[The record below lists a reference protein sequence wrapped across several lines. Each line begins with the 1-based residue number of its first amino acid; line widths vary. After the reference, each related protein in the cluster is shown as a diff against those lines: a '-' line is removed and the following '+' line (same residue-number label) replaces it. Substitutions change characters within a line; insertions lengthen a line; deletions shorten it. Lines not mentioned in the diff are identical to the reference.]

1 MRSIATTVEG
11 HWNLGHV
18 TPGAVLQQSPTRTVM
33 AIHSDQGAFVVKAYE
48 NAWALGLVNPT
59 SREIDCHLHI
69 FDFLAEKRFGHAP
82 SLLRTTTGS
91 RFVQAED
98 VTICVLALIE
108 GDAPPS
114 TSETWA
120 ELGRIAARLG
130 EYGDYPYPYGIPVTG
145 TIVEL
150 TRNADQYPFRADML
164 RLISTFEILV
174 DQPPCLVHGEIN
186 TRNAILAPDGRLS
199 LLDWDQAGT
208 GPWPLEA
215 GYPLITTFLS
225 EDLVFDSGAASA
237 FYGSWSAHRQMM
249 AEHRELIFTA
259 AVLHALRYL
268 EFGDPARRWAR
279 IQHAL
284 AHRDSLL
291 SALGPMGA

>member
-33 AIHSDQGAFVVKAYE
+33 AIHSDQGAFVAKAYE
-48 NAWALGLVNPT
+48 SAWALGLVNPT
-59 SREIDCHLHI
+59 RSEIDRHLHI
-69 FDFLAEKRFGHAP
+69 FDFLAEQHFGHAP

-98 VTICVLALIE
+98 ETICVLALIE

-114 TSETWA
+114 TPETWA

-145 TIVEL
+145 TIAEL
-150 TRNADQYPFRADML
+150 TRNAERYPFRAEML
-164 RLISTFEILV
+164 RLVATLETLV
-174 DQPPCLVHGEIN
+174 DQPPCLIHGEIN
-186 TRNAILAPDGRLS
+186 TRNAIIATDGRIS

-225 EDLVFDSGAASA
+225 EDLAFDSGAASA
-237 FYGSWSAHRQMM
+237 FYGAWSARREIT
-249 AEHRELIFTA
+249 ADDRELVFTA
-259 AVLHALRYL
+259 AVLHGLRYL
-268 EFGDPARRWAR
+268 EFGDRARRWAR

-284 AHRDSLL
+284 AHKDALL
-291 SALGPMGA
+291 AALGPVTA